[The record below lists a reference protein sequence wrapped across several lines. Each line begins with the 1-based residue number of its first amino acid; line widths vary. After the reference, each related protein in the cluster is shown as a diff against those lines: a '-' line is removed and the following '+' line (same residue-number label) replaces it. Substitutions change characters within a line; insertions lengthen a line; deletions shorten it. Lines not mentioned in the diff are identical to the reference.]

1 MAEPAHCGLSLF
13 CIMFLHIPNV
23 LSPDEVAFFQQA
35 LGAKET
41 PWVDGARSA
50 GGQAVHQK
58 NNLQLAQSSELS
70 AQLQGLVKAAL
81 HRNALFFSAALPR
94 RIFNPLFNNYGDGAN
109 FYGNHVDSA
118 VMHSK
123 VDSCWVRSD
132 LSCTLFLTPPQD
144 YDGGELLISEGLDE
158 KRIKLP
164 AGDLVLYPSSTVHQ
178 VTPVTRGHRISSFF
192 WIESMVRGLE
202 QRQLLFNMDMALL
215 RLRQTVGETD
225 ASVITLSG
233 TYHNLLRMWA
243 DV

>member
-1 MAEPAHCGLSLF
+1 
-13 CIMFLHIPNV
+13 MFLHIENV
-23 LSPDEVAFFQQA
+23 LTSDEVAFFRQA
-35 LGAKET
+35 LGAPQA

-58 NNLQLAQSSELS
+58 NNLQLAQGSELS
-70 AQLQGLVKAAL
+70 TQLQGLVKAAL
-81 HRNALFFSAALPR
+81 NRNALFFSAALPR
-94 RIFNPLFNNYGDGAN
+94 RIFNPLFNNYGDAAN

-123 VDSCWVRSD
+123 ADNAWVRSD
-132 LSCTLFLTPPQD
+132 LSCTLFLTPPD
-144 YDGGELLISEGLDE
+144 EYDGGELLISEGLDD

-164 AGDLVLYPSSTVHQ
+164 AGDLILYPSSTVHQ
-178 VTPVTRGHRISSFF
+178 VTPVTRGRRVSSFF
-192 WIESMVRGLE
+192 WVESMVRGLE

>member
-1 MAEPAHCGLSLF
+1 
-13 CIMFLHIPNV
+13 MFLHIPHV
-23 LSPDEVAFFQQA
+23 LTAEEVAFFRQQLWA
-35 LGAKET
+35 PDT

-58 NNLQLAQSSELS
+58 NNRQLAQGSELS

-94 RIFNPLFNNYGDGAN
+94 RIYNPLFNHYGGGAN
-109 FYGNHVDSA
+109 AYGKHVDSA

-123 VDSCWVRSD
+123 ADNGWVRSD
-132 LSCTLFLTPPQD
+132 LSCTLFLTPPD
-144 YDGGELLISEGLDE
+144 EYEGGELVATEAWGE

-164 AGDLVLYPSSTVHQ
+164 AGDMVLYPSSTVHQ
-178 VTPVTRGHRISSFF
+178 VSPVTRGQRISSFF
-192 WIESMVRGLE
+192 WVESMVRGLE
-202 QRQLLFNMDMALL
+202 QRQLLFDMDMSLL
-215 RLRQTVGETD
+215 RLRQSVGETD
-225 ASVITLSG
+225 TAVIALSG

>member
-1 MAEPAHCGLSLF
+1 MSVSWARPLLLF
-13 CIMFLHIPNV
+13 MFLHIENV
-23 LSPDEVAFFQQA
+23 LTSDEVALFRQS
-35 LGAKET
+35 LGAQA

-58 NNLQLAQSSELS
+58 NNLQLAQGSELS
-70 AQLQGLVKAAL
+70 AQLQGMVKAAL

-94 RIFNPLFNNYGDGAN
+94 RIFNPLFNNYGDAAN

-123 VDSCWVRSD
+123 ADSSWVRSD
-132 LSCTLFLTPPQD
+132 LSCTLFLTPPD
-144 YDGGELLISEGLDE
+144 EYDGGELLISEGLDE

-164 AGDLVLYPSSTVHQ
+164 AGDLILYPSSTVHQ
-178 VTPVTRGHRISSFF
+178 VTPVTRGRRISSFF
-192 WIESMVRGLE
+192 WVESMVRGLE

>member
-1 MAEPAHCGLSLF
+1 ML
-13 CIMFLHIPNV
+13 ITIDNV
-23 LSPDEVAFFQQA
+23 LSKDEVHQFRQRLDTCDWQGGSATAGSLATHVKRNQQVA
-35 LGAKET
+35 DGSPLAVELGNHVLRAVAKS
-41 PWVDGARSA
+41 P
-50 GGQAVHQK
+50 
-58 NNLQLAQSSELS
+58 
-70 AQLQGLVKAAL
+70 
-81 HRNALFFSAALPR
+81 LFISAALPR
-94 RIFNPLFNNYGDGAN
+94 KIYPPKFNRYADGGTYGA
-109 FYGNHVDSA
+109 HVDSA

-123 VDSCWVRSD
+123 ADSCWVRSD

>member
-1 MAEPAHCGLSLF
+1 
-13 CIMFLHIPNV
+13 MFLHIENV
-23 LSPDEVAFFQQA
+23 LTSDEVALFRQS
-35 LGAKET
+35 LGAQA

-58 NNLQLAQSSELS
+58 NNLQLAQGSELS
-70 AQLQGLVKAAL
+70 AQLQGMVKAAL

-94 RIFNPLFNNYGDGAN
+94 RIFNPLFNNYGDAAN

-123 VDSCWVRSD
+123 ADSSWVRSD
-132 LSCTLFLTPPQD
+132 LSCTLFLTPPD
-144 YDGGELLISEGLDE
+144 EYDGGELLISEGLDE

-164 AGDLVLYPSSTVHQ
+164 AGDLILYPSSTVHQ
-178 VTPVTRGHRISSFF
+178 VTPVTRGRRISSFF
-192 WIESMVRGLE
+192 WVESMVRGLE